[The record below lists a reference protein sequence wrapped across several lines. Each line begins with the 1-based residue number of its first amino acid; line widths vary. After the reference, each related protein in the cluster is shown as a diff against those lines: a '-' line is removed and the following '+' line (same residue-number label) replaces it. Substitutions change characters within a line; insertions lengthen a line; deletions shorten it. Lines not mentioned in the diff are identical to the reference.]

1 MAKDFDNIEPNLYAL
16 VLLTVTAA
24 LCSLIYRQQDK
35 HIEDTNESSEAL
47 RLVFIIW
54 INKDRRE
61 LNKTLRNFIETH
73 KSDQGIQLVLLTN
86 PSDVSDLDS
95 LPSNIMIG
103 DIVRLKSFAL
113 SNGRIINPQHII
125 QTSIQYSQNTN
136 TTVMLAVAS
145 DFMRLLMLSRPK
157 EMISQLIESN
167 STMYHSILDQ
177 LDLGSDVLYTD
188 CDVSIDLSQR
198 FSGMFPVFTVPKTSD
213 QYFFFRN
220 DVMYSSASQR
230 EVFLNI
236 ITALLTSEKYA
247 IFSQALTGLSDKS
260 IGKDSKQVAE
270 SFRHQLVAQLPEN
283 VVQPHQTNIASE
295 TWSMALAGFHPA
307 AVLGLQTT
315 TNHDA
320 PDSLIESMRV
330 GRLVVFASR
339 AIESDVVDAN
349 NLPRKDLAFTIK
361 GKPHLLSNI
370 AFEKLSHSLP
380 SDMGKSWDGSGE
392 LSNMEK
398 GITRRCPHP
407 L

>member
-1 MAKDFDNIEPNLYAL
+1 MAKDFDKIEPNLYAL
-16 VLLTVTAA
+16 VLLTITAA

-35 HIEDTNESSEAL
+35 LIEDTDNNSEAL

-73 KSDQGIQLVLLTN
+73 KSDQGIQLMLLTN
-86 PSDVSDLDS
+86 PSNVSDLDS

-103 DIVRLKSFAL
+103 DIMRLKSFAL
-113 SNGRIINPQHII
+113 SDGKIINPQHII
-125 QTSIQYSQNTN
+125 QSSIRLTANMDTN
-136 TTVMLAVAS
+136 VMLAVAS
-145 DFMRLLMLSRPK
+145 DFIRLLMLSRPK
-157 EMISQLIESN
+157 DMISQLIDSN
-167 STMYHSILDQ
+167 STMYQSILDQ

-188 CDVSIDLSQR
+188 SDVSIDLSQR

-220 DVMYSSASQR
+220 DVMYSSASHR
-230 EVFLNI
+230 KVFLNI
-236 ITALLTSEKYA
+236 ITALLTNEKYA
-247 IFSQALTGLSDKS
+247 IFLQALTGLSDKS
-260 IGKDSKQVAE
+260 NGKDNMQVAE
-270 SFRHQLVAQLPEN
+270 SFQHQLVGQLPEN
-283 VVQPHQTNIASE
+283 VVQPRQTNTASE

-307 AVLGLQTT
+307 AVLDLQTT
-315 TNHDA
+315 TDHDA
-320 PDSLIESMRV
+320 PDSLSESMRV

-339 AIESDVVDAN
+339 AVESEVVDAT
-349 NLPRKDLAFTIK
+349 NLPRRDLAFTIK

>member
-16 VLLTVTAA
+16 VLLTITAA

-35 HIEDTNESSEAL
+35 LIEDTNESSEAL

-54 INKDRRE
+54 INKNRRE

-103 DIVRLKSFAL
+103 DIMRLKSFAL
-113 SNGRIINPQHII
+113 SDGRIINPQHII
-125 QTSIQYSQNTN
+125 QSSIRLTANMNTN
-136 TTVMLAVAS
+136 VMLAVAS
-145 DFMRLLMLSRPK
+145 DFIRLLMLSRPK
-157 EMISQLIESN
+157 DMISQLVSSN
-167 STMYHSILDQ
+167 STIHQTIVKQ

-188 CDVSIDLSQR
+188 SDVSIDLSQR

-236 ITALLTSEKYA
+236 ITALLTNEKYA

-260 IGKDSKQVAE
+260 NSKDNKQVAE

-283 VVQPHQTNIASE
+283 VVQPRQTNTASE
-295 TWSMALAGFHPA
+295 TWSMALAVFHPA

-320 PDSLIESMRV
+320 PDSLNESMRV
-330 GRLVVFASR
+330 DRLVVFASR
-339 AIESDVVDAN
+339 AVESEVVDAT
-349 NLPRKDLAFTIK
+349 NLPRKDLSFTIK